1 MTGIKTIDTVILALM
16 LIVSLSTA
24 GLFIYTEKVY
34 KRPLPSDQ
42 IEKERLLN
50 DSSQYNALTITKLDK
65 LIINLDSPTKRLRF
79 LEVEVNFVTFKESG
93 AKLITD
99 NNAIVNDTIIRL
111 AAEIGPEEL
120 NTISGKIIFEN
131 RIKRALNDF
140 YRKPVIKEIFFSLF
154 VVQ

>member
-1 MTGIKTIDTVILALM
+1 MTGIKALDTVILALM
-16 LIVSLSTA
+16 LIVSLGTA
-24 GLFIYTEKVY
+24 GLFIYTEKIY
-34 KRPLPSDQ
+34 KRPVPSDMV
-42 IEKERLLN
+42 EKEKLMQ
-50 DSSQYNALTITKLDK
+50 DSAQYNSLTITKLDK
-65 LIINLDSPTKRLRF
+65 LIINLDSSTRRLRF

-99 NNAIVNDTIIRL
+99 NNAIINDTIIRL
-111 AAEIGPEEL
+111 ANEIGPEEL

-140 YRKPVIKEIFFSLF
+140 YRKAVIKEIFFSLF

>member
-1 MTGIKTIDTVILALM
+1 MTGNRTIDTVIMALTLLLTM
-16 LIVSLSTA
+16 ATA

-34 KRPLPSDQ
+34 KHPVPSDAA
-42 IEKERLLN
+42 EKERLMQ
-50 DSSQYNALTITKLDK
+50 DSAQYNALTTTKIEK

-93 AKLITD
+93 AKDITE

-111 AAEIGPEEL
+111 ANEMPPEEL
-120 NTISGKIIFEN
+120 NSISGKILFEN

-140 YRKPVIKEIFFSLF
+140 YGRPVIKEIFFSSF